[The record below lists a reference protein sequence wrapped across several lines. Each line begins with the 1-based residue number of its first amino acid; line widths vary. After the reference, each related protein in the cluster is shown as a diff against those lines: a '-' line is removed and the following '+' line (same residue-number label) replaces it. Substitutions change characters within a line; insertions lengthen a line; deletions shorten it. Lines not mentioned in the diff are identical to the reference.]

1 MQSWTLEQLRT
12 ATEAGGVAAVKL
24 RAEGGGFY
32 VQITTKNNG
41 QAVLSHAR
49 SDEPRTFPN
58 PLPAITL
65 LRKLG
70 LMVGTFDISNW
81 NPELKPLAR
90 TRPDRAVAMKNA
102 HEAVEHDRWFR
113 SQVEQA
119 LTQAD
124 DPATQWVTQEQAQAS
139 WAKKR
144 AKLLKQMKRGSD

>member
-12 ATEAGGVAAVKL
+12 ATEAGGVSAVRL
-24 RAEGGGFY
+24 QAEGGGFY
-32 VQITTKNNG
+32 VRITTKNN
-41 QAVLSHAR
+41 AEAILSHAR

-90 TRPDRAVAMKNA
+90 TRPDRAAAMKNA
-102 HEAVEHDRWFR
+102 NEAVEHDRWFR
-113 SQVEQA
+113 AQVEQGLA
-119 LTQAD
+119 EAD
-124 DPATQWVTQEQAQAS
+124 DPATQWISQEQARAS
-139 WAKKR
+139 WTEKR
-144 AKLLKQMKRGSD
+144 ANLLRQVKRGK